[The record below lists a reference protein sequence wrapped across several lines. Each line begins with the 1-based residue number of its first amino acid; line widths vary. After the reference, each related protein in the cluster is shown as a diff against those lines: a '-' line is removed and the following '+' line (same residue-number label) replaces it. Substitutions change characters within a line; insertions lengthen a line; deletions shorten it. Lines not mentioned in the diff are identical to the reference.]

1 MENKKC
7 WAKFFFSGVTTR
19 KWNRHN
25 NPHKSNNNN
34 NYNHRNNLCLW
45 AIILFLSP
53 AKVIASTTVAS
64 PNSTAQGVVNN
75 NATMITPSSHPQNR
89 YSQGIVCTSPSLTIT
104 PYLTDA
110 WSFNRPIETIVK
122 QNIYDEDTGEV
133 KYVQETPRFEKDN
146 YNLNYGISMQFNIP
160 LGRGGELCQKAAKVN
175 IEAQELL
182 ISKTKMEMELYR
194 LSICGEQA
202 RLGIVFT
209 GKYQINCDGIKLI
222 AQPNQVLPHTH
233 KIKSSFKDS
242 FEQSF

>member
-1 MENKKC
+1 MENSKR
-7 WAKFFFSGVTTR
+7 WSKFFIGGIFAR
-19 KWNRHN
+19 CWPFQRNYN
-25 NPHKSNNNN
+25 KSNNYN

-53 AKVIASTTVAS
+53 AKVLANTTVAS
-64 PNSTAQGVVNN
+64 PSSNAQGVVNN
-75 NATMITPSSHPQNR
+75 NATMITPSSLPQNR

-110 WSFNRPIETIVK
+110 WSFNRPTEYVTR

-160 LGRGGELCQKAAKVN
+160 LGNGGELCKKAAAVN

-182 ISKTKMEMELYR
+182 IKKTKLEMALYR
-194 LSICGEQA
+194 LEVCGKQA
-202 RLGIVFT
+202 KLGVVLT
-209 GKYQINCDGIKLI
+209 GEHAVTCKDVKLI
-222 AQPNQVLPHTH
+222 PLPNQVLPHTH
-233 KIKSSFKDS
+233 KIEKK
-242 FEQSF
+242 

>member
-1 MENKKC
+1 MENSKRWRKLQLGGITARC
-7 WAKFFFSGVTTR
+7 WPFQR
-19 KWNRHN
+19 N
-25 NPHKSNNNN
+25 NNKSNNNN

-45 AIILFLSP
+45 AVILFLSP
-53 AKVIASTTVAS
+53 AKVLANTTVAS
-64 PNSTAQGVVNN
+64 PSSNAQGVVNN
-75 NATMITPSSHPQNR
+75 NATMITPSSLPQNR

-110 WSFNRPIETIVK
+110 WSFNRPIETVTR
-122 QNIYDEDTGEV
+122 QNIYDEDTGAI
-133 KYVQETPRFEKDN
+133 KYIQETPRFEKDN

-160 LGRGGELCQKAAKVN
+160 LGKGGELCQKAAKVN

-202 RLGIVFT
+202 RLGVVFT
-209 GKYQINCDGIKLI
+209 GEYQVNCDGIKLI

-233 KIKSSFKDS
+233 KIEKK
-242 FEQSF
+242 

>member
-1 MENKKC
+1 MENQKR
-7 WAKFFFSGVTTR
+7 WGKFQFSRVTTGES
-19 KWNRHN
+19 NRHN
-25 NPHKSNNNN
+25 NTHKSNNNN

-53 AKVIASTTVAS
+53 AKVLANTTVAS

-110 WSFNRPIETIVK
+110 WSFNRPIETVTK
-122 QNIYDEDTGEV
+122 QPIYDEDTGAI
-133 KYVQETPRFEKDN
+133 KYIQETPRFEKDN

-160 LGRGGELCQKAAKVN
+160 LGKGGELCQKAARVN

-182 ISKTKMEMELYR
+182 IKKTKLEMALYR
-194 LSICGEQA
+194 LEVCSKMAQSGA
-202 RLGIVFT
+202 VLV
-209 GKYQINCDGIKLI
+209 GKHAVTCEDVRII
-222 AQPNQVLPHTH
+222 AKPNQVLPHTH
-233 KIKSSFKDS
+233 KIK
-242 FEQSF
+242 

>member
-1 MENKKC
+1 MENQKR
-7 WAKFFFSGVTTR
+7 WGKFQFGRVTTG

-25 NPHKSNNNN
+25 NPYKSNNYN

-45 AIILFLSP
+45 AIILLFSP
-53 AKVIASTTVAS
+53 AKVLANTTVAS
-64 PNSTAQGVVNN
+64 PSSNAQGVVNN
-75 NATMITPSSHPQNR
+75 NATMITPSSLPQNR

-110 WSFNRPIETIVK
+110 WSFNRPIEYVTR
-122 QNIYDEDTGEV
+122 QNIYDEDTGEI

-160 LGRGGELCQKAAKVN
+160 LGNGGELCKKAAQVN
-175 IEAQELL
+175 IDAQELL
-182 ISKTKMEMELYR
+182 IAKTKMEMELYR
-194 LSICGEQA
+194 LKICGEQA
-202 RLGIVFT
+202 RLGVVFT

-233 KIKSSFKDS
+233 KIK
-242 FEQSF
+242 

>member
-1 MENKKC
+1 MAN
-7 WAKFFFSGVTTR
+7 
-19 KWNRHN
+19 
-25 NPHKSNNNN
+25 
-34 NYNHRNNLCLW
+34 
-45 AIILFLSP
+45 
-53 AKVIASTTVAS
+53 TTVAS
-64 PNSTAQGVVNN
+64 PSSNAQGVVNN
-75 NATMITPSSHPQNR
+75 NATMITPSSLPQNR

-146 YNLNYGISMQFNIP
+146 YNLNYGISAQINIP
-160 LGRGGELCQKAAKVN
+160 LGRGGLLCEKAAAVN

-182 ISKTKMEMELYR
+182 IKKTKLEMALYR
-194 LSICGEQA
+194 LEVCGKQA
-202 RLGIVFT
+202 QLGVVLT
-209 GKYQINCDGIKLI
+209 GEHAVTCKDVKLI
-222 AQPNQVLPHTH
+222 PLPNQVLPHTH